1 MDPNQVASRT
11 SDPREKK
18 LPGTPYVTLLMSG
31 PPDIFDVDLLD
42 YTGAPD
48 SVYMEVRRKGN
59 IVGVT
64 LGEVR
69 KAQAQ
74 RQRREARRAQPSG
87 KRCVRVFLPLFFF
100 PPSRL
105 SRQCTPQKA
114 YPATRTNGAG

>member
-1 MDPNQVASRT
+1 
-11 SDPREKK
+11 
-18 LPGTPYVTLLMSG
+18 MSG

-64 LGEVR
+64 LGVVR

-87 KRCVRVFLPLFFF
+87 KRCVRVFFFFSLFFF

-114 YPATRTNGAG
+114 YPATRTGNP